1 MSVKEDVIPVTIRI
15 LDKEYQI
22 ACSDEER
29 NSLLDSAQ
37 YLDNKMKEIR
47 NSGKV
52 IGSERVAVMA
62 ALNITHDFLQN
73 RIHAENSTSVDTKK
87 IKTLQDKVET
97 ALTRCKQLE
106 L

>member
-1 MSVKEDVIPVTIRI
+1 MSTTVDEVVPVTIRI

-29 NSLLDSAQ
+29 HALLDSARF
-37 YLDNKMKEIR
+37 LDQKMKEIK

-52 IGSERVAVMA
+52 VGSDRIAVMA
-62 ALNITHDFLQN
+62 ALNITHDLLLC
-73 RIHAENSTSVDTKK
+73 HANANNSSNSGK
-87 IKTLQDKVET
+87 IKSLQQKIES

>member
-1 MSVKEDVIPVTIRI
+1 MSTTIDEVVPVTIRI

-29 NSLLDSAQ
+29 HALLDSARF
-37 YLDNKMKEIR
+37 LDQKMKEIK

-52 IGSERVAVMA
+52 VGSDRIAVMA
-62 ALNITHDFLQN
+62 ALNITHDLL
-73 RIHAENSTSVDTKK
+73 ECNSNASSSSNAGK
-87 IKTLQDKVET
+87 IKSLQQKIES

>member
-1 MSVKEDVIPVTIRI
+1 MSMVDEVVPVTIRI

-22 ACSDEER
+22 ACSEEER
-29 NSLLDSAQ
+29 HSLLDSARF
-37 YLDNKMKEIR
+37 LDQKMKDIR

-52 IGSERVAVMA
+52 VGSDRIAVMA
-62 ALNITHDFLQN
+62 ALNITHDLLQYKFN
-73 RIHAENSTSVDTKK
+73 SENSVSIDSAK
-87 IKTLQDKVET
+87 IKSLQEKVET